1 MRCKGYTLKLKIGTP
16 HEILKSSPK
25 KEPLSSLYEPGAP
38 QLLNIR
44 IIICIAT
51 LFAALLPGVTSPPC
65 AIASSST
72 ITLVYPDTLVLPM
85 HRYALRHSM
94 RPARKS
100 VGLALSGGGANALSQ
115 IGVLKAFDEE
125 GVPIDFIA
133 GTSMGAIV
141 GGLYSCGY
149 SPEELEEIAQSMP
162 WQSMI
167 SLHDDYS
174 RSNIFLEQQR
184 IRDRASIAIRFDKL
198 KLLMPKSL
206 NSAQVL
212 TGTLDLLALN
222 SLYKPS
228 GSFSTLPVNFRAVST
243 DLVSGKRIT
252 LTSGSLSE
260 AMRASSTIP
269 ILFEPIKS
277 NGNQLV
283 DGGLVANLPVDE
295 LENINAR
302 YKIAVD
308 THGSMY
314 SNGGELDL
322 PWKAADQAMTILTK
336 MQYPAQLAK
345 ADIVITPDLSEHKAT
360 DFSNIKALVDAGY
373 AKGKLLAKTIKR
385 SIEETNHRSI
395 AIGDYTKTIHFV
407 EERPEFR
414 EHYLIVSALVRNATD
429 LARSLQEL
437 LETDL
442 FTKVYAEVDSKRKTI
457 IFHLEPLPGIHNISV
472 TGGVPEALSQE
483 EIESS
488 FRPIIKTLSTNTAC
502 TKALEALI
510 KKYRKKGYSLVT
522 IESTSMEGNTL
533 QIKLSSGK
541 PDGIE
546 IHQDKKITGLTPVE
560 REIKIDTT
568 RSFNIRH
575 AEESVDNLYET
586 GVFSRVSIY
595 EESPAPSTP
604 DGRGLLKFSLE
615 EKTAS
620 VLRLGLR
627 YDETNNA
634 QFLLDVR
641 NENLGGTTNSIGGWL
656 KTGRK
661 SNLLNLEFNMPR
673 IGPSH
678 LTISSRLFY
687 DQHSFENLNREGDIT
702 NYGIQKYGI
711 SPTFGIRIRKNGK
724 FVADMT
730 LQNSQSYA
738 EKSAGTPL
746 ETASTN
752 MLSIGTQF
760 SLDSRDNPV
769 IPTSGTATNFRYS
782 MTPVMLDNHSIFWQV
797 SGNHEENLRLGS
809 KTVLQ
814 LSGLFGLSSNNLPLS
829 EKFFL
834 GGPGTS
840 SSQRFIGLKENELPC
855 DNMIAAGMQLSYK
868 PSYAILFPLS
878 LLLHY
883 NVGNVWKEL
892 GDISST
898 RIIHGVGTSMI
909 WDTPLGPTRLTVS
922 KAFTPPQEPFDVE
935 SASLKF
941 SDTIF
946 YFSIG
951 HNF

>member
-25 KEPLSSLYEPGAP
+25 KEPLSPLYEPGAP
-38 QLLNIR
+38 PLLNVR
-44 IIICIAT
+44 T
-51 LFAALLPGVTSPPC
+51 LFCITILLSALLQGVIAPPC
-65 AIASSST
+65 ATASPAT
-72 ITLVYPDTLVLPM
+72 ITFVYPDTLTLPM
-85 HRYALRHSM
+85 HRYVIRPAM

-115 IGVLKAFDEE
+115 IGVLKALDEE
-125 GVPIDFIA
+125 GVPIDIIA
-133 GTSMGAIV
+133 GTSMGAII

-149 SPEELEEIAQSMP
+149 SPEELEEIAQSLP

-167 SLHDDYS
+167 SIHDAYS

-206 NSAQVL
+206 SSAQVL

-222 SLYKPS
+222 SLYKSS
-228 GSFSTLPVNFRAVST
+228 GDFSTLPVNFRAVST

-260 AMRASSTIP
+260 AMRASSTVP
-269 ILFEPIKS
+269 ILFEPIKRD
-277 NGNQLV
+277 GYQLV

-295 LENINAR
+295 LESINAH

-314 SNGGELDL
+314 ATGGELDL

-336 MQYPAQLAK
+336 LQYPAQLAK

-360 DFSNIKALVDAGY
+360 DFSDIKALVDAGY
-373 AKGKLLAKTIKR
+373 AKGKLLAGTIKR
-385 SIEETNHRSI
+385 SIEKRSLQGI
-395 AIGDYTKTIHFV
+395 AIGNSSKTILFSQD
-407 EERPEFR
+407 RPEFR
-414 EHYLIVSALVRNATD
+414 EHYLVVSALVRNATD
-429 LARSLQEL
+429 LTQTLQEL

-442 FTKVYAEVDSKRKTI
+442 FTSVYAEMDSKRKTVV
-457 IFHLEPLPGIHNISV
+457 FHLEPLPVIEKISV
-472 TGGVPEALSQE
+472 TGGPSDTLSQE
-483 EIESS
+483 EIESC
-488 FRPIIKTLSTNTAC
+488 FRPVMKTLSTNATG
-502 TKALEALI
+502 TKALEALL

-522 IESTSMEGNTL
+522 IESSSMAGSTL
-533 QIKLSSGK
+533 QLKLSSGK
-541 PDGIE
+541 ADGIE
-546 IHQDKKITGLTPVE
+546 IHQDKNITKFTPVE

-568 RSFNIRH
+568 RSFNIRN

-586 GVFSRVSIY
+586 GVFSRVSIS

-604 DGRGLLKFSLE
+604 ERSTLLKFSLE

-641 NENLGGTTNSIGGWL
+641 NENLAGTANSIGGWL

-687 DQHSFENLNREGDIT
+687 EQHSFENLNKEGDVT

-711 SPTFGIRIRKNGK
+711 SPAFGIRIRKNGK
-724 FVADMT
+724 LVADMT

-738 EKSAGTPL
+738 EKNAGTPL
-746 ETASTN
+746 ATATTK

-760 SLDSRDNPV
+760 SLDSRDNPL
-769 IPTSGTATNFRYS
+769 IPTSGTVTNLRYS
-782 MTPVMLDNHSIFWQV
+782 MTPVMLDNRNIFWQI
-797 SGNHEENLRLGS
+797 SGNHEENLRLGN

-814 LSGLFGLSSNNLPLS
+814 LSGLFGLSSSNLPLS

-834 GGPGTS
+834 GGAGTS
-840 SSQRFIGLKENELPC
+840 WSQRFIGLKENELPC
-855 DNMIAAGMQLSYK
+855 NNMVAAGVQLSYK
-868 PSYAILFPLS
+868 PSYEILFPLS

-892 GDISST
+892 DDISSK
-898 RIIHGVGTSMI
+898 RILHGIGSSII
-909 WDTPLGPTRLTVS
+909 WQTPLGPTRVS
-922 KAFTPPQEPFDVE
+922 VAKAFTFPHEAYDME
-935 SASLKF
+935 SASLRF
-941 SDTIF
+941 SETIF